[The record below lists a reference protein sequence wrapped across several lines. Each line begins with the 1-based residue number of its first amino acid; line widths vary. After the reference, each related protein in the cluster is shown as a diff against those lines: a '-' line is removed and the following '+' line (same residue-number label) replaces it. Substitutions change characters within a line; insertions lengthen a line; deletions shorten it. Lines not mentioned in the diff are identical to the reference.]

1 MAARPAPAPSA
12 APGVPTPAPQQ
23 DDVNSVIVRNVAPTV
38 DPPTHK
44 VLADFF
50 SFCGNIAALSVAPDD
65 KDPGGQ
71 SVMAI
76 VTFESKAA
84 ARTAVLLNNALINER
99 AIQVELA
106 PAGFS
111 LTSDAS
117 SPQLSVHSVPSQDLP
132 QHHATDDRS
141 QTSVVVSLLAKGYTL
156 QKDALNSARSF
167 DEEHAISKR
176 ASELAEQAAQGIRN
190 VDAQLGVSA
199 TLKTWGDSVQ
209 SKAVEL
215 GEQYQVNEK
224 TQAVSQTLGNFGR
237 SVGESIQGAADS
249 TSQFIQQTPVLSSA
263 TQTISGWGASIA
275 GVFRDAKNL
284 SDATS
289 PPLGQVPAGQVPPVP
304 AAQVAPPAAAP
315 TATNTTPSTQP
326 PPSSSQSAAPKQ

>member
-1 MAARPAPAPSA
+1 MAARPLSSAPA
-12 APGVPTPAPQQ
+12 APGVLPPQQ

-132 QHHATDDRS
+132 QQASGDRS

-156 QKDALNSARSF
+156 QKDALNSAPKF
-167 DEEHAISKR
+167 DEEHEISKR
-176 ASELAEQAAQGIRN
+176 AGELADQAAQGIRN

-209 SKAVEL
+209 NKAVEI
-215 GEQYQVNEK
+215 GQQYQVNEK
-224 TQAVSQTLGNFGR
+224 AQAASQALGSFGR
-237 SVGESIQGAADS
+237 SVGEGLQGAAES
-249 TSQFIQQTPVLSSA
+249 TNQFIQQTPVLANA
-263 TQTISGWGASIA
+263 TQTLSGWGASIA

-284 SDATS
+284 SDATN
-289 PPLGQVPAGQVPPVP
+289 PPPAQP
-304 AAQVAPPAAAP
+304 VAPGQPPQTGGVAPTVSPTSTNTGGLVSPAAAP
-315 TATNTTPSTQP
+315 V
-326 PPSSSQSAAPKQ
+326 SSSQSLPAKQ